1 MILKEEFFETKNVA
15 AGLDGRNDDR
25 CDWGRLVVY
34 PDPDSQF
41 QYRLVSRSRALGL
54 VFVSSR
60 VLPGMTAG
68 FMWGLLNILI
78 GSAMRNFITVPQI
91 IFEYPFAFAFGGMG
105 GLFANKI
112 QQAIRQNSKTV
123 TWYVV
128 LGASW
133 R

>member
-1 MILKEEFFETKNVA
+1 MNCDDSKGGVFFETKNVA

-60 VLPGMTAG
+60 GAAG
-68 FMWGLLNILI
+68 NDGWIYVGL
-78 GSAMRNFITVPQI
+78 A
-91 IFEYPFAFAFGGMG
+91 EYFD
-105 GLFANKI
+105 
-112 QQAIRQNSKTV
+112 
-123 TWYVV
+123 W
-128 LGASW
+128 
-133 R
+133 